1 MHKYKYNFSM
11 VLLRIMATLP
21 VFIQVPIGSLLGIII
36 SKIIRKRFKISQIN
50 ILHTNQPPGTL
61 INHWK
66 SLGISLFETA
76 NALFASS
83 VKINRTLVVN
93 NKEIIDNLLASKSNI
108 ILLVPHTTHM
118 LLAGRALLTIF
129 KTHNIYRPQTNK
141 TFNHF
146 LTTAY
151 TDNGS
156 TLVDANNPREI
167 IRSMKSGF
175 PVWYAPDNDIYS
187 KSVFAPFFGVPTSTL
202 VATQKLAKISNA
214 TIVPLSFI
222 RRGNQYVLGFGD
234 GFKLNDLSELGAAT
248 KVNQEIEKL
257 INLAPEQYYWV
268 HRRFKTTPDNV
279 DIYK

>member
-1 MHKYKYNFSM
+1 
-11 VLLRIMATLP
+11 MAILP
-21 VFIQVPIGSLLGIII
+21 ASIQIPIGSFIGIPI
-36 SKIIRKRFKISQIN
+36 SKIIKKRFRISKIN
-50 ILHTNQPPGTL
+50 ISMTNQPKGTL
-61 INHWK
+61 KKHWK

-83 VKINRTLVVN
+83 EKIEKSLIVN
-93 NKEIIDNLLASKSNI
+93 NRALIDNLISSESNI
-108 ILLVPHTTHM
+108 MLLVPHTTHM
-118 LLAGRALLTIF
+118 LLAGRALLTVF

-141 TFNHF
+141 IFNHF

-151 TDNGS
+151 TNNGS
-156 TLVDANNPREI
+156 TLIDANNPREI
-167 IRSMKSGF
+167 IRSMKSGT

-222 RRGNQYVLGFGD
+222 RKGNRYVLSFGNGFNL
-234 GFKLNDLSELGAAT
+234 KDLSEFDAAT
-248 KVNQEIEKL
+248 KVNQELEKL

-268 HRRFKTTPDNV
+268 HRRFKTNPDKL